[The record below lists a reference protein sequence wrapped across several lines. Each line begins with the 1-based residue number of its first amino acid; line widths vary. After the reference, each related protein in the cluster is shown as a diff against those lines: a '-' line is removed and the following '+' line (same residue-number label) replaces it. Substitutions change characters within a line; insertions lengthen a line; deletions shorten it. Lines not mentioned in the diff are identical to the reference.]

1 MAVVESMVVEDQPP
15 TQTKDFSASFADS
28 MTAQS
33 AVIEERDSIVSE
45 TPAKRSKQQES
56 DDDEILLRATKRAKK
71 SRGSQKIIETD
82 TPFSQVNSSF
92 DVENIGLSGQKNIK
106 QEQRKDEVM
115 EESITGKTVG
125 KGRGPRGKK
134 IEEEQDNDEEILE
147 RGKRNTKP
155 RTTKSATKTLV
166 TNENV
171 NQVFDFFEEEE
182 EEEEKLNTMPALG
195 KRKRVGEEPQQNADV
210 SATKETKNLPAPAS
224 STQSLIT
231 EEKAEDSEPVRRFI
245 LADDWVDVN
254 RGMNGLKIL
263 EGDDQALEEERNLIM
278 PASAQQQHGFGERDG
293 YSRKRGE
300 IDGPCKD
307 VRKFVKN
314 FVRTVHPANLI
325 KSKQMEK
332 VLPKESE
339 REVQVSFSLCCFRLL
354 LPLCFQLRLEYEAE
368 LARQKIADS
377 LLNDK

>member
-15 TQTKDFSASFADS
+15 TQTKDFSVSFADS

-71 SRGSQKIIETD
+71 NIGSQKIIETD

-92 DVENIGLSGQKNIK
+92 DVDNIGLSGQKNIK

-155 RTTKSATKTLV
+155 RTTKSATKTFV

-171 NQVFDFFEEEE
+171 NQVFDFFEEE

-224 STQSLIT
+224 STQTLIT
-231 EEKAEDSEPVRRFI
+231 KEKAEDSEPVRRFI

-278 PASAQQQHGFGERDG
+278 PASVQQQHGFGERDG